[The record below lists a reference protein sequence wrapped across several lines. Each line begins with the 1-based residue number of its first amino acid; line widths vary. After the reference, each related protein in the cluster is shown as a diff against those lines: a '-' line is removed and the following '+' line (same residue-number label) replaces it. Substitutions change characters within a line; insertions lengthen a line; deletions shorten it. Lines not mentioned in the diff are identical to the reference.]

1 MLSLIGAVIVFVA
14 GFLVG
19 RNNPSL
25 AAVNTLIAK
34 GKAVISKAGNIVK
47 TIK

>member
-1 MLSLIGAVIVFVA
+1 MFKDFLIVA
-14 GFLVG
+14 GTVIGFFVG